1 MALDMK
7 TDTLEYFISDIG
19 CMPYTVYRIH
29 DTTNH
34 LLTICINICLS
45 IHSTIHSSIHH
56 QLFFLSF
63 YVELSIVI
71 TITFIE

>member
-7 TDTLEYFISDIG
+7 TDALEYLKAEIG

-34 LLTICINICLS
+34 LLTICLPFVRTS
-45 IHSTIHSSIHH
+45 AS
-56 QLFFLSF
+56 
-63 YVELSIVI
+63 Y
-71 TITFIE
+71 

>member
-7 TDTLEYFISDIG
+7 TDTLEYLKAEIG

-34 LLTICINICLS
+34 LLTICL
-45 IHSTIHSSIHH
+45 
-56 QLFFLSF
+56 
-63 YVELSIVI
+63 
-71 TITFIE
+71 